1 MLRWQA
7 RLGLRGKL
15 VLTYVALSVAAMGLT
30 GAYVIASMDS
40 FYHRRLVTDLQDE
53 AALVA
58 ERTAPLLSAGR
69 WAELQDYLAHMD
81 ERLTARAIVVDR
93 NGVQVGSTER
103 EDAARLG
110 QVNDEPGVREALAG
124 GEATGTYYSARAGAE
139 VAYRAIPVRAADGSV
154 AGAVRLSYRLSDV
167 TAEMRQ
173 LYLTLGAGILAVG
186 VVAVILGAAL
196 AARITQP
203 VLALVQGVR
212 AVAAGELSRRVP
224 EDAPD
229 ELGELARMFNE
240 MAARLERHE
249 QARRELLAAQAH
261 DLHALAAAMQAA
273 ADALVAALAAAGVT
287 AGRVGIDEVGIAADV
302 LEGVR
307 ARLGGV
313 SFVPAARTWRAV
325 RAVKTSEEIARL
337 HRAARIVEDAI
348 DAALR
353 AARAGMTER
362 AMARVFDEAVLAAGG
377 QPLFAVIAFGAHAAY
392 PNARPGERRLQ
403 VGDLIRF
410 DVGCVYQGYC
420 ADLAR
425 TAVFGAP
432 SPRQAAVYRALLAG
446 LDAALATVRPGV
458 SAQAVFEAAVAQAR
472 RAGLPHYRRHHVG
485 HGVGLEIYD
494 DPLLGPGQVTPLEAG
509 MVLEVET
516 PYYELGFGGLQ
527 VEDTVLVTDD
537 GCRLLTESD
546 RSLRQVG

>member
-1 MLRWQA
+1 MSGPLLHAA
-7 RLGLRGKL
+7 RAEALMAAQGL
-15 VLTYVALSVAAMGLT
+15 
-30 GAYVIASMDS
+30 D
-40 FYHRRLVTDLQDE
+40 
-53 AALVA
+53 ALVA
-58 ERTAPLLSAGR
+58 TTYQNVYYASGFWSFTQPLLRTTQVYAVVPRGAPERVAVAFPVGEADMAAEVPPHAATLIPFGVFYVERGDGPVAGDGDARLLRLGIETPPERTA
-69 WAELQDYLAHMD
+69 AE
-81 ERLTARAIVVDR
+81 
-93 NGVQVGSTER
+93 
-103 EDAARLG
+103 
-110 QVNDEPGVREALAG
+110 
-124 GEATGTYYSARAGAE
+124 
-139 VAYRAIPVRAADGSV
+139 
-154 AGAVRLSYRLSDV
+154 
-167 TAEMRQ
+167 
-173 LYLTLGAGILAVG
+173 
-186 VVAVILGAAL
+186 
-196 AARITQP
+196 
-203 VLALVQGVR
+203 
-212 AVAAGELSRRVP
+212 
-224 EDAPD
+224 
-229 ELGELARMFNE
+229 
-240 MAARLERHE
+240 
-249 QARRELLAAQAH
+249 
-261 DLHALAAAMQAA
+261 
-273 ADALVAALAAAGVT
+273 ALVAALAAAGVT

-302 LEGVR
+302 LDRVR
-307 ARLGGV
+307 ARLSGV

-325 RAVKTSEEIARL
+325 RAVKTPEEIARL
-337 HRAARIVEDAI
+337 HRAARIVERAI

-353 AARAGMTER
+353 AAHAGMTER
-362 AMARVFDEAVLAAGG
+362 ALARVFDEAVLAGGG

-403 VGDLIRF
+403 AGDLIRF

-458 SAQAVFEAAVAQAR
+458 RAQAVFEAAVAQAR

>member
-1 MLRWQA
+1 MQRWQA

-81 ERLTARAIVVDR
+81 ERLTARVIVVDR
-93 NGVQVGSTER
+93 TGIQVGSTER

-110 QVNDEPGVREALAG
+110 QMNDEPGVREALAG
-124 GEATGTYYSARAGAE
+124 GDATGAYYSARAGAE
-139 VAYRAIPVRAADGSV
+139 VAYRAVPVRAADGSV

-173 LYLTLGAGILAVG
+173 LYLTVAAGILAVG

-212 AVAAGELSRRVP
+212 AVATGDLSRRVP
-224 EDAPD
+224 QDAPD
-229 ELGELARMFNE
+229 ELGELARVFNE

-273 ADALVAALAAAGVT
+273 ADALSALWPAPSNDGEPGLTRVLAGLRSHTRRLAVLADDLLQ
-287 AGRVGIDEVGIAADV
+287 AGRLETGRLELRRQPVRAGTLLRRLVDEYAA
-302 LEGVR
+302 EA
-307 ARLGGV
+307 ARLGVDLRLDGSALDDEVFVDAERMLQALSNLLENALRV
-313 SFVPAARTWRAV
+313 SAGGRVVLSAERSNGADLLCIAISDSGPGLPAEFVASLRRQDGFLPGGLPDVASASGRRRGRMGLGLYLAWGIV
-325 RAVKTSEEIARL
+325 RA
-337 HRAARIVEDAI
+337 HGG
-348 DAALR
+348 ALR
-353 AARAGMTER
+353 A
-362 AMARVFDEAVLAAGG
+362 DNPPAGG
-377 QPLFAVIAFGAHAAY
+377 
-392 PNARPGERRLQ
+392 ARFE
-403 VGDLIRF
+403 
-410 DVGCVYQGYC
+410 VY
-420 ADLAR
+420 L
-425 TAVFGAP
+425 P
-432 SPRQAAVYRALLAG
+432 KPAAVTLSP
-446 LDAALATVRPGV
+446 AAQPT
-458 SAQAVFEAAVAQAR
+458 
-472 RAGLPHYRRHHVG
+472 
-485 HGVGLEIYD
+485 
-494 DPLLGPGQVTPLEAG
+494 
-509 MVLEVET
+509 
-516 PYYELGFGGLQ
+516 
-527 VEDTVLVTDD
+527 
-537 GCRLLTESD
+537 LTG
-546 RSLRQVG
+546 R